1 MKKKWIVAFALLAV
15 VLAAAVM
22 FQEPKSRTQEFS
34 PTDETLILDDGT
46 KLELWQGNMGSMAY
60 YMPGGI
66 RFLEVRN
73 AEDGKG
79 PENVHTVNVD
89 FTLADLPQ
97 TAQAAILD
105 YYETLGILYDLD
117 AVLKQELAFY
127 REKGGEFTAGVVGQH
142 TYPSGR
148 EGNLVY
154 FDTEVLTPIAA
165 DSEAPIP
172 QGSRLLRSH
181 LYRAGFDRE
190 TGALVET
197 SDWEKS

>member
-1 MKKKWIVAFALLAV
+1 MKKKWIAVFALAAV
-15 VLAAAVM
+15 VLAAVVV
-22 FQEPKSRTQEFS
+22 FREQKPKTQEFS
-34 PTDETLILDDGT
+34 PTGETLILDDGT
-46 KLELWQGNMGSMAY
+46 KLELWQGNMGSVAY

-66 RFLEVRN
+66 RLLEVRHT
-73 AEDGKG
+73 EGGG
-79 PENVHTVNVD
+79 PENVHTANVD

-97 TAQAAILD
+97 AAQTAILD
-105 YYETLGILYDLD
+105 YYEALGALYDLD

-127 REKGGEFTAGVVGQH
+127 REKGREFTAGVVDQRI
-142 TYPSGR
+142 YPSGR

-172 QGSRLLRSH
+172 KGSRLLKDH
-181 LYRAGFDRE
+181 TYRAGFDRE

>member
-15 VLAAAVM
+15 VLAAVVFREQM
-22 FQEPKSRTQEFS
+22 PKFEEFS
-34 PTDETLILDDGT
+34 PTGETLILDDGT

-66 RFLEVRN
+66 RLLEVRHP
-73 AEDGKG
+73 EGDKG

-105 YYETLGILYDLD
+105 YYETLGILYNLD

>member
-1 MKKKWIVAFALLAV
+1 MKKKLIVVFALLAV
-15 VLAAAVM
+15 VLVAVV
-22 FQEPKSRTQEFS
+22 FREQKLKTQEFS
-34 PTDETLILDDGT
+34 PTDEILTLDDGT

-60 YMPGGI
+60 YLPGGI
-66 RFLEVRN
+66 RLLEVRH
-73 AEDGKG
+73 AEGDGG
-79 PENVHTVNVD
+79 PEKMHTVNVD

-97 TAQAAILD
+97 AAQAAILD
-105 YYETLGILYDLD
+105 YYENLGTLYDLD

-127 REKGGEFTAGVVGQH
+127 REKGQEFTAGVVDQY
-142 TYPSGR
+142 TFPSGR

-154 FDTEVLTPIAA
+154 FDTEVFTPIAA

-172 QGSRLLRSH
+172 QGSRLVAIH

-197 SDWEKS
+197 SDWEES

>member
-15 VLAAAVM
+15 VLAAVVFREQM
-22 FQEPKSRTQEFS
+22 PKFEEFS
-34 PTDETLILDDGT
+34 PTGETLILDDGT

-73 AEDGKG
+73 VEDGTG

-127 REKGGEFTAGVVGQH
+127 REKGQEFTAGLVDQY
-142 TYPSGR
+142 TYPYGQ
-148 EGNLVY
+148 EGNVVY
-154 FDTEVLTPIAA
+154 FDTLVFIPIAA

-172 QGSRLLRSH
+172 QGSRLLKNH
-181 LYRAGFDRE
+181 IYRAGFDRE
-190 TGALVET
+190 TGTLVET
-197 SDWEKS
+197 SDWEES

>member
-15 VLAAAVM
+15 VLAAVV
-22 FQEPKSRTQEFS
+22 FREQVPKFEEFS
-34 PTDETLILDDGT
+34 PTGETLILDNGT

-66 RFLEVRN
+66 RLLEVRHP
-73 AEDGKG
+73 EGDKG

-97 TAQAAILD
+97 AAQTAILD
-105 YYETLGILYDLD
+105 HYETLGILYDLD

-127 REKGGEFTAGVVGQH
+127 REKGQEFTAGLVDQY
-142 TYPSGR
+142 TYPYGQ
-148 EGNLVY
+148 EGNVVY
-154 FDTEVLTPIAA
+154 FDTLVFIPIAA

-172 QGSRLLRSH
+172 QGSRLLKNH
-181 LYRAGFDRE
+181 IYRAGFDRE
-190 TGALVET
+190 TGTLVET
-197 SDWEKS
+197 SDWEES

>member
-1 MKKKWIVAFALLAV
+1 MKKKWIVVFALLAV
-15 VLAAAVM
+15 VLAAVM
-22 FQEPKSRTQEFS
+22 FREQNPKTQEFS
-34 PTDETLILDDGT
+34 PTGETLILDDGT

-66 RFLEVRN
+66 RLLEVRYTK
-73 AEDGKG
+73 GSGG
-79 PENVHTVNVD
+79 PENVHAANVD

-97 TAQAAILD
+97 AAQTAILD
-105 YYETLGILYDLD
+105 YYEALGTLYDLD

-127 REKGGEFTAGVVGQH
+127 REKGQEFSAGVVDQR

-172 QGSRLLRSH
+172 KGSRLLKDH
-181 LYRAGFDRE
+181 IYRAGFDRE